1 MLGQKAMQVVSQ
13 LLIQYDIEIDL
24 CKDANGVVY
33 ADLNSRTKSYL
44 HLYETEDG
52 SLVVKQRYERDTTLE
67 AGTLGQIMH
76 QLAVLYSQG
85 IYGRSFGNECW
96 DNLCQD
102 FGVEVKYGDL

>member
-1 MLGQKAMQVVSQ
+1 MLGQKAMQVVSR
-13 LLIQYDIEIDL
+13 LLVQYDIEIDL
-24 CKDANGVVY
+24 RKDANGVVY
-33 ADLNSRTKSYL
+33 ADLNSRTKSHL

-52 SLVVKQRYERDTTLE
+52 SLIVKQRYERETILE
-67 AGTLGQIMH
+67 EGKSFPH

-85 IYGRSFGNECW
+85 IHGRSFGNECW